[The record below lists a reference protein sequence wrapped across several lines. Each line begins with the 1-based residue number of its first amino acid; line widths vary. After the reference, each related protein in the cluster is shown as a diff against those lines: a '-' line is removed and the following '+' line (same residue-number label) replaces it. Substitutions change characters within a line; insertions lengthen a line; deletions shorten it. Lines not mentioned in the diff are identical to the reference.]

1 VLRSTKVG
9 LVREEF
15 EVVLRSRVRWFWLRW
30 KSRDR
35 KVLEE
40 LRKKENVEEG
50 VAEVVALLMEK
61 VKVVE
66 REKEGEVV
74 MGLLKRRVPEE
85 EVGTVVERV
94 MPTTPWRRKESPRR
108 VMLRRVKEGKEKEKF
123 VLF

>member
-1 VLRSTKVG
+1 VG